1 MKVRNK
7 LGLKLSKWVGY
18 SKLPKELTDCENDKE
33 KDQYEENMLIQI
45 TTSRKVERKKRDKY
59 NSLI

>member
-18 SKLPKELTDCENDKE
+18 SKLPKELTDCESDKE
-33 KDQYEENMLIQI
+33 KEPLEEQMLIQI
-45 TTSRKVERKKRDKY
+45 TASRKNGRNKKR
-59 NSLI
+59 

>member
-18 SKLPKELTDCENDKE
+18 SKLPKELTDCESDKE
-33 KDQYEENMLIQI
+33 KDQYEEHMLIQI
-45 TTSRKVERKKRDKY
+45 TTSRKTGKKDKR
-59 NSLI
+59 